1 MSVAKQLRTLRR
13 FKMKI
18 TIGDVH
24 FYKLDL
30 DTEDEAQAQKMA
42 IEWLLGADGNEKS
55 KHNDGACV
63 VREIDGD
70 LYKIEEKYHE

>member
-1 MSVAKQLRTLRR
+1 
-13 FKMKI
+13 MKI
-18 TIGDVH
+18 MLGNVD
-24 FYKLDL
+24 FYELEF
-30 DTEDEAQAQKMA
+30 DTEDLIEVREKA